1 MTATFNAFWVEEKE
15 GTFTRSLTERST
27 DSLPEGDV
35 LIKVHYSALNYK
47 DALSATGNKGVTRK
61 YPHTPGIDAAGIVE
75 ESSASQFQKGQKVI
89 VTSYDLGMNT
99 SGGFGGY
106 IRVPAG
112 WVLPLPEGMS
122 LRESMI
128 LGTAGLTAG
137 IGVWKMQQMGQ
148 KVADGPIMVSGAS
161 GGVGSLAVA
170 ILHQAGYEVIGST
183 GKTTAAAYL
192 NTLGASEIVDRA
204 AINDESGKPLIR
216 GIWAGAIDTVGGNTL
231 ATLLKGCK
239 ANGSVAACGLV
250 ASPSLKSTVF
260 PFIIKGINLLGID
273 SATCPM
279 EVRTQVWEKLA
290 SDWKVPTLGEIVTD
304 IKLEELD
311 TYIEQILAGKTQG
324 RVVVKV
330 S

>member
-1 MTATFNAFWVEEKE
+1 MTTTFNAFWVEEKE

-216 GIWAGAIDTVGGNTL
+216 GTWAGAIDTVGGNTL